1 MAVNSCRNSGKG
13 VVCSLDHLAQVDP
26 DTRLSAKE
34 ILEAKWFTEDVNTVN
49 YALEV
54 GRRHGNPSSELL
66 QSFLLQVMGL
76 RELDT
81 TSLEGTLDQDRED
94 SGENLNIA
102 PTMVHLRLKCHF
114 LVAKLLKM
122 LWEYMDLTVL
132 PFIETWSAHIFGG
145 WQRVCW
151 STNEAFNQASP
162 TKEF

>member
-102 PTMVHLRLKCHF
+102 LMNSRCNYYSCALLFKSHF
-114 LVAKLLKM
+114 
-122 LWEYMDLTVL
+122 W
-132 PFIETWSAHIFGG
+132 HQG
-145 WQRVCW
+145 
-151 STNEAFNQASP
+151 
-162 TKEF
+162 

>member
-1 MAVNSCRNSGKG
+1 M
-13 VVCSLDHLAQVDP
+13 
-26 DTRLSAKE
+26 SAKE

-81 TSLEGTLDQDRED
+81 TSEGTLDQDRED

-102 PTMVHLRLKCHF
+102 PTMVYLLSGVSICPENLISSWPHF
-114 LVAKLLKM
+114 
-122 LWEYMDLTVL
+122 
-132 PFIETWSAHIFGG
+132 
-145 WQRVCW
+145 
-151 STNEAFNQASP
+151 
-162 TKEF
+162 